1 LGIAFLIHTAAFLT
15 YSIYSFQKAP
25 ADAGWCFYLYGRN
38 IMQIEAVILTRHI
51 IASTIRE
58 CWAVVV
64 DGFDA
69 YYEQAYDPA

>member
-1 LGIAFLIHTAAFLT
+1 MGIASLIHIAVLLI
-15 YSIYSFQKAP
+15 SSLQKAP

-38 IMQIEAVILTRHI
+38 IMQIEAVFLTGYI
-51 IASTIRE
+51 IASTIGE

-69 YYEQAYDPA
+69 CGEQAYDPA

>member
-1 LGIAFLIHTAAFLT
+1 MDLTLYIQTPFLSYWTDP
-15 YSIYSFQKAP
+15 AP
-25 ADAGWCFYLYGRN
+25 VDDPA
-38 IMQIEAVILTRHI
+38 QIEAVILTGHI

-69 YYEQAYDPA
+69 CGEQAYDPA

>member
-15 YSIYSFQKAP
+15 YLIYSFQKAP

-38 IMQIEAVILTRHI
+38 IMQIEAVILTGHI

-69 YYEQAYDPA
+69 CGEQAYDPA

>member
-1 LGIAFLIHTAAFLT
+1 
-15 YSIYSFQKAP
+15 
-25 ADAGWCFYLYGRN
+25 
-38 IMQIEAVILTRHI
+38 MQIEAVFLTGHI

-69 YYEQAYDPA
+69 CGEQAYDPA